1 MNYVERFLPD
11 LLIFSWTCTK
21 MFDRSCREILNLV
34 STFLSDDKKANWDT
48 SIFLKNKRKLVEWNF
63 YFNETE
69 RQYILNTK
77 L

>member
-1 MNYVERFLPD
+1 
-11 LLIFSWTCTK
+11 

-34 STFLSDDKKANWDT
+34 STFLSDDKKAKWD
-48 SIFLKNKRKLVEWNF
+48 SDIFLKNKRKLVEWNF
-63 YFNETE
+63 YFNESA